1 MKIYSLLGWLSL
13 MVVASYAMFHI
24 SYEVEKVENELRS
37 LNRQTLVEQEAIHV
51 LKAEWSHVNRPE
63 NLRELSNELLPHMQ
77 PPAISQ
83 IVTFDQ
89 IPHRKNENS
98 EEESVMPAS
107 VSIARHQ

>member
-24 SYEVEKVENELRS
+24 SYEVEQVENELRS

-63 NLRELSNELLPHMQ
+63 NLRELSNELLPNMQ
-77 PPAISQ
+77 PPAINQ
-83 IVTFDQ
+83 ILTFDQ
-89 IPHRKNENS
+89 IPYRKEENTD
-98 EEESVMPAS
+98 EESVMPAS
-107 VSIARHQ
+107 ISIARH